1 MMTEQKQSWVKRLHA
16 RHPQGHGRI
25 AFWVAIA
32 LIILI
37 AVSHGWSA
45 A

>member
-1 MMTEQKQSWVKRLHA
+1 MMTEHKQSWVNKLHG
-16 RHPQGHGRI
+16 RHQQGHGRI

-32 LIILI
+32 LITLI
-37 AVSHGWSA
+37 TVSHGWSA